1 MTPVQIALEEIVN
14 TLDALRIPYMVG
26 GSVASSV
33 HGFFRSTNDID
44 LVAAMLPQHIVQ
56 FASRL
61 AANFYVDPETIQ
73 DALAQKRPFNL
84 IHLASGY
91 KFDIFP
97 AAGNLYFETQIERS
111 NSPEVALG
119 EGANVRCSLAT
130 AEDTLLAKLVWYR
143 QGGEQSERQWND
155 VRGIR
160 SVQGSRLDHAYMSK
174 WASDLK
180 VDDLLDRL
188 LSEEERG

>member
-1 MTPVQIALEEIVN
+1 LTPVQLAFEEIVN
-14 TLDALRIPYMVG
+14 TLDTLRIPYMVG

-44 LVAAMLPQHIVQ
+44 LVAAMQPQHIVR

-61 AANFYVDPETIQ
+61 AANFYVDPETMQ
-73 DALAQKRPFNL
+73 AALAQQRPFNL

-97 AAGNLYFETQIERS
+97 AAGNTYFETQIERS
-111 NSPEVALG
+111 KSEEVTLG
-119 EGANVRCSLAT
+119 EGASVRCSLAT

-160 SVQGSRLDHAYMSK
+160 SVQGSRLDRTYMTK
-174 WASDLK
+174 WARHLK

-188 LSEEERG
+188 LSEEELR

>member
-1 MTPVQIALEEIVN
+1 LTPVQIAFEEIVN
-14 TLDALRIPYMVG
+14 TLDTLRIPYMVS
-26 GSVASSV
+26 GSVARSV
-33 HGFFRSTNDID
+33 H
-44 LVAAMLPQHIVQ
+44 
-56 FASRL
+56 
-61 AANFYVDPETIQ
+61 
-73 DALAQKRPFNL
+73 
-84 IHLASGY
+84 GY

-97 AAGNLYFETQIERS
+97 AAGNTYFETQIERS
-111 NSPEVALG
+111 KSQEVELG

-160 SVQGSRLDHAYMSK
+160 SVQGSRLDRAYMTK
-174 WASDLK
+174 WARHLK

-188 LSEEERG
+188 LSEEELG

>member
-1 MTPVQIALEEIVN
+1 MTPVQIAFEEIVN
-14 TLDALRIPYMVG
+14 TLDTLRIPYMVG

-33 HGFFRSTNDID
+33 HGFFRSTNAID
-44 LVAAMLPQHIVQ
+44 LVAAMQPQHIVR
-56 FASRL
+56 FASHL
-61 AANFYVDPETIQ
+61 AANFYVNPETMQ
-73 DALAQKRPFNL
+73 EALAQRRPFNL

-97 AAGNLYFETQIERS
+97 AAGNTYFETQIERREQ
-111 NSPEVALG
+111 EVELG

-160 SVQGSRLDHAYMSK
+160 SVQGNRLDRAYMSK
-174 WASDLK
+174 WASHLN

-188 LSEEERG
+188 LSEEELG

>member
-61 AANFYVDPETIQ
+61 AANFYLDPETIQ
-73 DALAQKRPFNL
+73 EALAQKRPFNL
-84 IHLASGY
+84 IHLGSGY

-97 AAGNLYFETQIERS
+97 AVGQIERS
-111 NSPEVALG
+111 KSQEVPLG

-174 WASDLK
+174 WASHLK

>member
-73 DALAQKRPFNL
+73 DALAQERPFNL

-111 NSPEVALG
+111 KSQEVALG

-174 WASDLK
+174 WASHLK